1 MFLKLISQRKAWSLQ
16 KCWVPYKH
24 WGNVYIIC
32 AKKIAQIKP
41 GVCRVQ
47 TPRNYWETI
56 YIFWYYFIP
65 RNMLYN
71 SAGGALSNAI
81 QEVPVHLRGFS
92 HQQLNNKLM
101 THILQLL
108 LVQTLNK
115 SVQKRFFCWVSNF
128 EHFEAIIHLVFYF
141 FIWPLTMQLIYKTY
155 YIWNDLNYISLYL
168 SRLDNVISNFCT
180 VWTCSKKF
188 KQPVITLDLET
199 WFTGL
204 SVQTVYVYDQFS
216 SIAQYHTHPK

>member
-1 MFLKLISQRKAWSLQ
+1 M
-16 KCWVPYKH
+16 C
-24 WGNVYIIC
+24 
-32 AKKIAQIKP
+32 KKIAQIKP

-81 QEVPVHLRGFS
+81 QEVPVHLRGLS
-92 HQQLNNKLM
+92 SSTVEQQIND
-101 THILQLL
+101 THFAVALGANTQ
-108 LVQTLNK
+108 
-115 SVQKRFFCWVSNF
+115 QKCPKKIFCWVSNF
-128 EHFEAIIHLVFYF
+128 EHFEAIIHLVILFD
-141 FIWPLTMQLIYKTY
+141 PLPCSWQMIMIYKTY
-155 YIWNDLNYISLYL
+155 YIWNNLYYMSLCL
-168 SRLDNVISNFCT
+168 SGLDNVISNFCT

-204 SVQTVYVYDQFS
+204 SVQTVYACIWSILLNSAIPHS
-216 SIAQYHTHPK
+216 S

>member
-81 QEVPVHLRGFS
+81 HEVE
-92 HQQLNNKLM
+92 QQIND
-101 THILQLL
+101 THFAVALGANTQ
-108 LVQTLNK
+108 
-115 SVQKRFFCWVSNF
+115 QKCPKKIFCWVSNF
-128 EHFEAIIHLVFYF
+128 EHFEAIIHLVILFFY
-141 FIWPLTMQLIYKTY
+141 LTPYHAVDK
-155 YIWNDLNYISLYL
+155 WS
-168 SRLDNVISNFCT
+168 
-180 VWTCSKKF
+180 
-188 KQPVITLDLET
+188 
-199 WFTGL
+199 WFTKLTTSETTCIICHCVCLDWTMLYQIFVPYEPAARSSNNL
-204 SVQTVYVYDQFS
+204 S
-216 SIAQYHTHPK
+216 

>member
-101 THILQLL
+101 IHILQLL

-128 EHFEAIIHLVFYF
+128 EHFEAIIHLVILFFY
-141 FIWPLTMQLIYKTY
+141 LTPYHAVDK
-155 YIWNDLNYISLYL
+155 WS
-168 SRLDNVISNFCT
+168 
-180 VWTCSKKF
+180 
-188 KQPVITLDLET
+188 
-199 WFTGL
+199 WFTKLTTSETTCIICHCVCLDWTMLYQIFVPYEPAARSSNNL
-204 SVQTVYVYDQFS
+204 S
-216 SIAQYHTHPK
+216 

>member
-1 MFLKLISQRKAWSLQ
+1 M
-16 KCWVPYKH
+16 
-24 WGNVYIIC
+24 
-32 AKKIAQIKP
+32 
-41 GVCRVQ
+41 CRVQ

-128 EHFEAIIHLVFYF
+128 EHFEAIIHLVILFD
-141 FIWPLTMQLIYKTY
+141 PLPCSWQMIMIYKTY
-155 YIWNDLNYISLYL
+155 YIWNNLYYMSLCL
-168 SRLDNVISNFCT
+168 SGLDNVISNFCT

-199 WFTGL
+199 YWFTGL
-204 SVQTVYVYDQFS
+204 SVQTVYACIWSILLNSAIPHS
-216 SIAQYHTHPK
+216 S

>member
-81 QEVPVHLRGFS
+81 HEVE
-92 HQQLNNKLM
+92 QQIND
-101 THILQLL
+101 THFAVALGANTQ
-108 LVQTLNK
+108 
-115 SVQKRFFCWVSNF
+115 QKCPKKIFCWVSNF

-155 YIWNDLNYISLYL
+155 YIWNDLYYMSLCL
-168 SRLDNVISNFCT
+168 SGLDNVISNFCT

-204 SVQTVYVYDQFS
+204 SVQTVCIWSILLNSTIPHS
-216 SIAQYHTHPK
+216 S